1 MTSKNKKQRN
11 CSDSAGLNAVWLY
24 VVPTFQQGWVKAATM
39 AAFCFLTVFFKPRRN
54 LGKTDAG
61 KVRNQNKLRKI
72 KDFLRPYFRFSGFS
86 PLALWAWAFLI
97 SFHLTQIFLFGIL
110 LSRVSRVRFPG
121 GSPNSNNPNTIQIDG
136 VFGFLFYL

>member
-1 MTSKNKKQRN
+1 
-11 CSDSAGLNAVWLY
+11 
-24 VVPTFQQGWVKAATM
+24 M
-39 AAFCFLTVFFKPRRN
+39 AAFCFLSVFFKPRRN

-136 VFGFLFYL
+136 VFGFLFYLWLFYKTKQEQGKMLCSCFDEHNLNNISFHSSLTV